1 MNSNR
6 GGWVILGLILVA
18 GALAGLLSLAV
29 QLVTSLACG
38 TGPTVLNLFT
48 GITYLLPGGDA
59 AATTAN
65 GCVPDRG
72 WVIGVAVGF
81 VVLLLALV
89 FVGIYVYST
98 VMRSDW
104 WFIRE
109 LRNRDGFAE
118 AREISKHLSPKA
130 LEKRGKDLRPQLAA
144 ERKPKA
150 VDVAW
155 KVGMSRFIEI
165 FISIEE
171 SVLLLGPPRSGK
183 GLRVLIDAILDW
195 PGPLITTSTT
205 TDNLRATRA
214 RRAQLGQVYVFDPQ
228 KLTGEANQVKISPIT
243 GCEDPLTAVQ
253 RAAALIAGTGMSSGK
268 NAEWAE
274 KAKTQLAALLCAAA
288 LDRRTV
294 QDLARWG
301 SSPQLAREAVDVLQT
316 HPLAP
321 GGWGSALDSVLDEK
335 PEMLGNI
342 WFGVSG
348 AVAPLL
354 IPEIAEAMMPGPS
367 DPVFDPI
374 EFLKGRNTLYLIGTK
389 SGAGA
394 AGGFLAAMLDDIVE
408 TARRKALAS
417 ESSRI
422 DPPLGLIL
430 DEIANIFSWPMLPSL
445 MSDGGGRGICVVVVL
460 QARRQAEVSWSAA
473 EMHAVFGAATVTIQ
487 LGGSTDNDYLS
498 EVQNLLGPRE
508 IKRGS
513 KTYSEQGTSSQ
524 EQTHEVPLMTASELR
539 RMPSRLGLL
548 VTKNLRPVLLDLSK
562 WTERD
567 DAKEIFA
574 GRRETA
580 TAQQLVFA
588 EQERARLER
597 RSLLGAPNTPTPVGE
612 DDSGLS

>member
-1 MNSNR
+1 MTSSR
-6 GGWVILGLILVA
+6 GGWALVA
-18 GALAGLLSLAV
+18 VVLAGGAVAGLLTLAV
-29 QLVTSLACG
+29 QIVTTMVCG
-38 TGPTVLNLFT
+38 AGPAGLSLFT
-48 GITYLLPGGDA
+48 GISYMLPGGDA
-59 AATTAN
+59 AATTAS
-65 GCVPDRG
+65 GCAPERG
-72 WVIGVAVGF
+72 WVMGIAAAF
-81 VVLLLALV
+81 FVLLLIIAI
-89 FVGIYVYST
+89 VGFHAYGSFL
-98 VMRSDW
+98 RSDW
-104 WFIRE
+104 WFIHE

-118 AREISKHLSPKA
+118 AREISTHLSARA
-130 LEKRGKDLRPQLAA
+130 LAKRGRDLRPQLA
-144 ERKPKA
+144 EQRKPGA
-150 VDVAW
+150 ADVAW
-155 KVGMSRFIEI
+155 KVGTSRLIEI

-214 RRAQLGQVYVFDPQ
+214 RRAQLGNVYVFDPQ
-228 KLTGEANQVKISPIT
+228 KLSGEANQVRISPIT

-274 KAKTQLAALLCAAA
+274 KAKTQLSALLCAAA

-301 SSPQLAREAVDVLQT
+301 SSPQLAKEAVDILQS
-316 HPLAP
+316 HSLAP
-321 GGWGSALDSVLDEK
+321 VGWGTALDSVLDEK
-335 PEMLGNI
+335 PELLGNI

-354 IPEIAEAMMPGPS
+354 IPEIAEAMMPGPN
-367 DPVFDPI
+367 DPVFDPV
-374 EFLKGRNTLYLIGTK
+374 EFLRGRNTLYLIGTK

-408 TARRKALAS
+408 TARRTALAS
-417 ESSRI
+417 PSSRI

-445 MSDGGGRGICVVVVL
+445 MSDGGGRGICVVAVL

-498 EVQNLLGPRE
+498 EIQNLLGPRE

-548 VTKNLRPVLLDLSK
+548 VTKNLRPVLLDLRK
-562 WTERD
+562 WTDRA

-580 TAQQLVFA
+580 AAQQLVFA
-588 EQERARLER
+588 QQEHSRQQR
-597 RSLLGAPNTPTPVGE
+597 RSMLGAPEVTAVVDEDEGGPT
-612 DDSGLS
+612 

>member
-1 MNSNR
+1 MNSSR
-6 GGWVILGLILVA
+6 GAWVILGVVLVG
-18 GALAGLLSLAV
+18 GALAA
-29 QLVTSLACG
+29 LVTLSVQTVTAVACG
-38 TGPTVLNLFT
+38 AGPAKLDLFT
-48 GITYLLPGGDA
+48 GVTYLLFGRDGA
-59 AATTAN
+59 AMTAA

-72 WVIGVAVGF
+72 WVIALA
-81 VVLLLALV
+81 VVLVVILIAPIFAGV
-89 FVGIYVYST
+89 YAYST
-98 VMRSDW
+98 FMRSDW
-104 WFIRE
+104 WFIHE

-118 AREISKHLSPKA
+118 TREISKHLSARA
-130 LEKRGKDLRPQLAA
+130 LVERGKDLRPQLAQQ
-144 ERKPKA
+144 RKPKA
-150 VDVAW
+150 EDVAW
-155 KVGMSRFIEI
+155 KVGMSRLIEI

-214 RRAQLGQVYVFDPQ
+214 RRAQLGTVYVFDPQ
-228 KLTGEANQVKISPIT
+228 KLSGEANQVKISPIT

-274 KAKTQLAALLCAAA
+274 KAKTQLSALLCAAA

-301 SSPQLAREAVDVLQT
+301 SSPQLAKEAVDILQT

-321 GGWGSALDSVLDEK
+321 AGWGTALDSVLDEK
-335 PEMLGNI
+335 PELLGNI

-354 IPEIAEAMMPGPS
+354 IPEIAEAMLPGDN

-374 EFLKGRNTLYLIGTK
+374 EFLKGQNTLYLIGTK

-417 ESSRI
+417 PSSRI

-548 VTKNLRPVLLDLSK
+548 VTKNLRPVLLDLKK

-580 TAQQLVFA
+580 AAQQLVFA
-588 EQERARLER
+588 EQERARLQR
-597 RSLLGAPNTPTPVGE
+597 RSLLGTPSTPTPVG
-612 DDSGLS
+612 DDESGLS